1 MRGQE
6 KQPNPFRA
14 FRSLPSV
21 PLFDLVAVVIASGFG
36 LGFIPFAPG
45 TFGSLL
51 GVAIC
56 YGLIQAFKFE
66 PILLLNSILAASVV
80 TALLGVWASTRAESI
95 FNRKDASQIVI
106 DEVCGQLISFV
117 FLAPILTQF
126 GGIWRQALVI
136 GFGLFRLFDIFKPWP
151 IRKLEH
157 LGSGLGVM
165 ADDVLAGIYSAVVLA
180 LVLSFLPF

>member
-1 MRGQE
+1 MMTTDSKRGSSL
-6 KQPNPFRA
+6 KIRNPTDF
-14 FRSLPSV
+14 
-21 PLFDLVAVVIASGFG
+21 VAVVIATGFG

-45 TFGSLL
+45 TFGSFL

-66 PILLLNSILAASVV
+66 PIILLNSIIGASVL
-80 TALLGVWASTRAESI
+80 TALVGVWASTRSESL
-95 FNRKDASQIVI
+95 FERKDASQIVV

-117 FLAPILTQF
+117 FLAPGLARV
-126 GGIWRQALVI
+126 GGDWRQALVI
-136 GFGLFRLFDIFKPWP
+136 GFVLFRLFDIFKPWP

-165 ADDVLAGIYSAVVLA
+165 ADDVLAGIYAA
-180 LVLSFLPF
+180 IVLSLLLTFLPF